1 MKNIHKLDKD
11 LLKVVLKTQEM
22 IKNHVNKA
30 LDFVQVHGL
39 KAKQLNKVEEE
50 DLEYKYD
57 SDGGEAVL
65 VLAVPDHKKQ

>member
-1 MKNIHKLDKD
+1 VASEKMKNIHKLDKD

-39 KAKQLNKVEEE
+39 KAK
-50 DLEYKYD
+50 
-57 SDGGEAVL
+57 
-65 VLAVPDHKKQ
+65 